1 VSYDSYSN
9 PQAEAL
15 LRTARE
21 RFVVERE
28 VRRTLVVEVL
38 VGGGFLAAAV
48 ALAVLA
54 PAGRSLSLP
63 ILAAVVVV
71 FLAAR
76 HTEFPVGSAYTWPA
90 QLVFI
95 PMLFLLPLAFVP
107 LIAMGIMLV
116 DLAPSLLAPATVSR
130 RIARIAVRIGDSWYT
145 IGPVVI
151 LLLFSDQSFAWRHW
165 PVYVLAFAAQ
175 VTLDLS
181 SGLVR
186 TWFAEGIVP
195 WAQTQM
201 VWLYLTDAAL
211 SCAGLQLAAATV
223 HGPALV
229 LLELPVIGLL
239 GMFARERSQRME
251 GTLALSSAYRGT
263 ALLLGDVI
271 EDDDEYTGVH
281 SKAVVNLSV
290 AIADRMHLGLDA
302 RQRVEFGALL
312 HDVGK
317 IRVPK
322 QILHKAG
329 ALDDAEW
336 AVMRRHTLYGED
348 MLRQVGGTLAG
359 VGRVVRHSHER
370 WDGGGYPDGLA
381 GEDIPTE
388 SRIITACDAFNA
400 MTTNRPY
407 RPAMSSAEAVA
418 EMQRCSGSHFDPSV
432 VAALMGVVGVAPSLQ
447 EPDRSTMPVGAKL
460 KPQPA

>member
-1 VSYDSYSN
+1 MSYDSYTN

-15 LRTARE
+15 LRAAQE
-21 RFVVERE
+21 RFASQQS
-28 VRRTLVVEVL
+28 RRALIIEVL
-38 VGGGFLAAAV
+38 MATAFLLAAL
-48 ALAVLA
+48 ALAVFA
-54 PAGRSLSLP
+54 PAGRGLSLP

-76 HTEFPVGSAYTWPA
+76 HIEFPVGSAYTWPA

-95 PMLFLLPLAFVP
+95 PMLFLLPLRLVP
-107 LIAMGIMLV
+107 LIATAIILLN
-116 DLAPSLLAPATVSR
+116 LAPSLLAPATAGQRLGRV
-130 RIARIAVRIGDSWYT
+130 AVRIADNWYT
-145 IGPVVI
+145 IGPVVV
-151 LLLFSDQSFAWRHW
+151 LLAFSDQDFAWRHW
-165 PVYVLAFAAQ
+165 PVYLLAFAAQ
-175 VTLDLS
+175 IALDLG

-186 TWFAEGIVP
+186 TWYAEGIVP

-201 VWLYLTDAAL
+201 GWLYLTDAAL
-211 SCAGLQLAAATV
+211 SCAGLQLAAATA
-223 HGPALV
+223 HRPALV

-239 GMFARERSQRME
+239 GMFARERSQRMA

-281 SKAVVNLSV
+281 SKAVVDLSV
-290 AIADRMHLGLDA
+290 AIADRLKLGLDA

-322 QILHKAG
+322 AILHKPG

-336 AVMRRHTLYGED
+336 AIMRQHTVYGED
-348 MLRQVGGTLAG
+348 MLSQVGGTLAG

-370 WDGGGYPDGLA
+370 WDGAGYPDGLA
-381 GEDIPTE
+381 GEQIPVE

-407 RPAMSSAEAVA
+407 RPAMSTADALA
-418 EMQRCSGSHFDPSV
+418 EMHRCAGSHFDPEV
-432 VAALMGVVGVAPSLQ
+432 VTALVRQVGVALGRE
-447 EPDRSTMPVGAKL
+447 EPDRSAVPRGARRR
-460 KPQPA
+460 PQHV

>member
-1 VSYDSYSN
+1 VSYDSYTN
-9 PQAEAL
+9 PQGEAL

-21 RFVVERE
+21 RFAPEKHI
-28 VRRTLVVEVL
+28 RRTLTIEAL
-38 VGGGFLAAAV
+38 VAAGFLAVAV
-48 ALAVLA
+48 SLALSA

-63 ILAAVVVV
+63 VLAAVVVV

-76 HTEFPVGSAYTWPA
+76 HIEFPVGSAYTWPA

-95 PMLFLLPLAFVP
+95 TMLFLLPLRLVP
-107 LIAMGIMLV
+107 LIATAIMLL
-116 DLAPSLLAPATVSR
+116 DLAPSLLAPASAGQ
-130 RIARIAVRIGDSWYT
+130 RIARIAVRVGDSWYT
-145 IGPVVI
+145 IGPVAV
-151 LLLFSDQSFAWRHW
+151 LLAFSDQDFAWRHW
-165 PVYVLAFAAQ
+165 PIYLLAFAAQ
-175 VTLDLS
+175 IALDLT

-186 TWFAEGIVP
+186 TWFAEGIQP
-195 WAQTQM
+195 SAQTQM

-229 LLELPVIGLL
+229 LLELPVMGLL
-239 GMFARERSQRME
+239 GMYARERRQRIA

-271 EDDDEYTGVH
+271 EEDDEYTGVH
-281 SKAVVNLSV
+281 SKAVVDLSL
-290 AIADRMHLGLDA
+290 AIADRLNLGLDA

-322 QILHKAG
+322 EILNKPG
-329 ALDDAEW
+329 TLDDREW
-336 AVMRRHTLYGED
+336 AIMRQHTVDGEE

-370 WDGGGYPDGLA
+370 WDGAGYPDGLTGA
-381 GEDIPTE
+381 EIPIE

-407 RPAMSSAEAVA
+407 RPAMSMADAVA
-418 EMQRCSGSHFDPSV
+418 EMARCAGSHFDAQV
-432 VAALMGVVGVAPSLQ
+432 VDALITQVGVEPSLDVA
-447 EPDRSTMPVGAKL
+447 DRASMPLGAKL
-460 KPQPA
+460 KAQHA